1 MVAPANRSRA
11 FIAIFALAALTQFAI
26 LLATPVHSII
36 DGFSGRL
43 AAVSAALIRAFGGI
57 CLQQAAILSNPARG
71 FAMEVRDGC
80 NGVNV
85 VVLLWA
91 AVLAYPSNLRWK
103 LIGLGGGLA
112 AIQVLNLLRLVSLFY
127 LGQYSTPIF
136 EFAHLYLWEML
147 IIIDAMVVFG
157 VWVKGAAQK

>member
-1 MVAPANRSRA
+1 
-11 FIAIFALAALTQFAI
+11 
-26 LLATPVHSII
+26 
-36 DGFSGRL
+36 
-43 AAVSAALIRAFGGI
+43 
-57 CLQQAAILSNPARG
+57 LQQAAILSNPARG